1 MARRPNR
8 KPLTDTERAERRK
21 ADRERI
27 EHAARALLT
36 TDGWQ
41 RWIRV
46 RASNGLSR
54 YSIGNQMLIAIEC
67 HTRGITPTYV
77 AGFRAFLA
85 LNRCVRKGEKA
96 IHILAPV
103 AIKQRD
109 EHGDETG
116 EKKVFFRTVPVF
128 DVSMTDA
135 LPGKE
140 PVPLV
145 PPSQPITGDSHHH
158 LIAPLIAHAGDV
170 GYSVAVRELP
180 DHGPAGWCDHKRHQI
195 VVADGPANRQVRTLV
210 HEIAHAHGLGYE
222 QYGREQAE
230 VLVDCVT
237 YCVLGSVGLDVGGE
251 SIPYVAGWGED
262 GALDAI
268 REYAETI
275 DTIARRIEDALDP
288 EPDTPRTSDA
298 FAAPALAA

>member
-1 MARRPNR
+1 MARRFNR
-8 KPLTDTERAERRK
+8 RPLTDEERDARRQ
-21 ADRERI
+21 ADRQRI
-27 EHAARALLT
+27 EQAARALLT

-54 YSIGNQMLIAIEC
+54 YSLGNQMLIAIEC
-67 HTRGITPTYV
+67 HARGITPTYV

-103 AIKQRD
+103 AVKQRD
-109 EHGDETG
+109 EHGEETA

-128 DVSMTDA
+128 DVSMTDP

-158 LIAPLIAHAGDV
+158 LIPPLIQHAAEL
-170 GYSVAVRELP
+170 GYMVEIRDLP
-180 DHGPAGWCDHKRHQI
+180 DDGPGGWFDPKRHQI
-195 VVADGPANRQVRTLV
+195 VVATGPANQQVRTLA
-210 HEIAHAHGLGYE
+210 HEVAHAHGVGYE
-222 QYGREQAE
+222 QYGRKQAE

-251 SIPYVAGWGED
+251 SIPYIAGWGED

-268 REYAETI
+268 RSYAHTI
-275 DTIARRIEDALDP
+275 DTIARQIEAALDP
-288 EPDTPRTSDA
+288 EPEPATDA
-298 FAAPALAA
+298 VDSEPVAA